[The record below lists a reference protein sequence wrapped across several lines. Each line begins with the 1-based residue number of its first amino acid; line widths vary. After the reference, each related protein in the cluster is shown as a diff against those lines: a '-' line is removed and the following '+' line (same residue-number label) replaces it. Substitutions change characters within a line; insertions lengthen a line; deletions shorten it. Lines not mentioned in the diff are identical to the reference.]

1 MVRSQI
7 IITATLLLD
16 AALFSVNLFVAD
28 ISGSHAVLSEAI
40 YTITDLVGGIF
51 LLWGL
56 RVSRRPPD
64 ASHPF
69 GHGKERFF
77 WAFTASLLTFTASG
91 LLVIVEAASQIL
103 HPAPVTEI
111 PAALSA
117 VTATLL
123 TSVVGVGVTVRE
135 LRAGRETISGF
146 LESSHQGLKSLFYQD
161 LVAIGGAIVAVA
173 GLAVVAYTDRPI
185 FDGIAAAGV
194 GVLLVIAGLFL
205 AAETRELLVGKA
217 ISPPQARAILALVER
232 DPRVRK
238 VRELQSMLLGPDD
251 VLLALRINFQDGLTT
266 DQIESVIDQV
276 ALALRKEFPVLR
288 HLVIEPES

>member
-77 WAFTASLLTFTASG
+77 WAFTA
-91 LLVIVEAASQIL
+91 
-103 HPAPVTEI
+103 
-111 PAALSA
+111 
-117 VTATLL
+117 
-123 TSVVGVGVTVRE
+123 
-135 LRAGRETISGF
+135 
-146 LESSHQGLKSLFYQD
+146 
-161 LVAIGGAIVAVA
+161 
-173 GLAVVAYTDRPI
+173 
-185 FDGIAAAGV
+185 
-194 GVLLVIAGLFL
+194 
-205 AAETRELLVGKA
+205 
-217 ISPPQARAILALVER
+217 
-232 DPRVRK
+232 
-238 VRELQSMLLGPDD
+238 
-251 VLLALRINFQDGLTT
+251 
-266 DQIESVIDQV
+266 
-276 ALALRKEFPVLR
+276 
-288 HLVIEPES
+288 